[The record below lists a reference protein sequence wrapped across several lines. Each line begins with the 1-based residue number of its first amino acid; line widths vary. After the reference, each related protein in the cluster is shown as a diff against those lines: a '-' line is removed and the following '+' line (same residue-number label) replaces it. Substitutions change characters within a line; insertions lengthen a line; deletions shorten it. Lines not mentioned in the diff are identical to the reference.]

1 MTNLPAQDYISANL
15 LANANVLIYKLFQNI
30 EHLPEEEQEA
40 LYDLQTAYDDYE
52 NPAKAAGWE
61 EVLDPTWFVFHNSET
76 QELTIYRQGTESQ
89 AWRELLG
96 EIDFDALDPLDYE
109 GLDLEDHQGTCEE
122 LGWELVEDATFF
134 NEASAAY
141 SQAESWQDL
150 CIERGIKPDYTE
162 AYEHWIV
169 SPRMVYDL
177 QEHGEKVVEFMDLS
191 IWPRAGTGS
200 AVHLD
205 EVIQQIVTGKSVQ

>member
-1 MTNLPAQDYISANL
+1 MTTLTAQDYISANL
-15 LANANVLIYKLFQNI
+15 LANANVLIYKLFQTI

-40 LYDLQTAYDDYE
+40 LYDLQTASDDYE
-52 NPAKAAGWE
+52 TPAKAAGWE

-109 GLDLEDHQGTCEE
+109 GLDLDDPQDTCEE
-122 LGWELVEDATFF
+122 LGWELVEDVTFF
-134 NEASAAY
+134 NEASASY
-141 SQAESWQDL
+141 SRADSWKDL
-150 CIERGIKPDYTE
+150 CIEQGLEPDYTE

-177 QEHGEKVVEFMDLS
+177 QAHGEKVVEFMDLS
-191 IWPRAGTGS
+191 IWARGCTGQ
-200 AVHLD
+200 AVYHD
-205 EVIQQIVTGKSVQ
+205 EVIQQIVTGKSAQ